1 MSSRDRILFLNGG
14 YLQSNNQKCIE
25 YSNYCVLN
33 NTQILEPNVQYNIN
47 PSYFKIYDASND
59 DLYSLDSSGLHFKIP
74 SIMVISNRNS
84 YISSITGVR
93 GYIPSNGL
101 TASSIFTISDNEF
114 DSTGLC
120 IPEYKGISV
129 FSTITVSEEV
139 SLSYNV
145 GRLYLRI
152 FQIL

>member
-1 MSSRDRILFLNGG
+1 MSSSDRILFLNGG
-14 YLQSNNQKCIE
+14 HLQSNNQKCIE

-47 PSYFKIYDASND
+47 PSYFKIYSASND
-59 DLYSLDSSGLHFKIP
+59 DLYLLDSSGLHFKIP

-84 YISSITGVR
+84 YISSITGER
-93 GYIPSNGL
+93 GFISSNGSTGL
-101 TASSIFTISDNEF
+101 STFTISDNEF

-139 SLSYNV
+139 SLNNNR

-152 FQIL
+152 YQIL